1 MLATFMAEVLVLE
14 LSRKLHRTYH
24 FALEPW
30 DWKGHIGRMG
40 SQSPPPALCHRSPWL
55 LIDSIA

>member
-24 FALEPW
+24 LALEPG
-30 DWKGHIGRMG
+30 DWKGHIGSVGFR
-40 SQSPPPALCHRSPWL
+40 SPPPALRHRSWL
-55 LIDSIA
+55 LIDSVA